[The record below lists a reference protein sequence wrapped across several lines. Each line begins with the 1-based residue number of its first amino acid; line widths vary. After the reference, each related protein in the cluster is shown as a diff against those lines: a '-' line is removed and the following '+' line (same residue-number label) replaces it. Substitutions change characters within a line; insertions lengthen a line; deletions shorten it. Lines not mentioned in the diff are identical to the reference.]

1 MCHVIVTCQ
10 SMLWTLLSIVVAFT
24 ELIAFMSEDWL
35 IGKAKPL
42 SSEDM
47 NNRMGE
53 SQEQDTLCGP
63 YAENFNEIAS
73 GFWQATTIFLALGIT
88 ILCAMVFVS
97 VFTMCVQGIMKK
109 SIFNV
114 RGLLQE
120 IAGMC
125 TLRATKDFNFC
136 AIQCNGSGG
145 LNYSYS
151 KHMGGSRQKLNL
163 VPTAPL
169 WSQWYGPGTG
179 RHWFLKH

>member
-1 MCHVIVTCQ
+1 
-10 SMLWTLLSIVVAFT
+10 

-53 SQEQDTLCGP
+53 SQEPYHLMLGIYRHCSRISHMKLSRQDTLCGP

-120 IAGMC
+120 IAGM
-125 TLRATKDFNFC
+125 
-136 AIQCNGSGG
+136 
-145 LNYSYS
+145 
-151 KHMGGSRQKLNL
+151 
-163 VPTAPL
+163 
-169 WSQWYGPGTG
+169 
-179 RHWFLKH
+179 

>member
-1 MCHVIVTCQ
+1 LTSSQ

-35 IGKAKPL
+35 IGK
-42 SSEDM
+42 
-47 NNRMGE
+47 
-53 SQEQDTLCGP
+53 SQEPYHLMLGIYRHCSRISHMQLSRQDTLCGP

-136 AIQCNGSGG
+136 AIQLKKHSDSV
-145 LNYSYS
+145 LSRDS
-151 KHMGGSRQKLNL
+151 KHICGGH
-163 VPTAPL
+163 T
-169 WSQWYGPGTG
+169 
-179 RHWFLKH
+179 